1 MDKENLQQQNVQQNV
16 QQQSVQQNVQ
26 QQEIQQ
32 EGSEKQSKKK
42 RGLTVLVLLLLLLCI
57 TVGYS
62 VLSTTLNI
70 TGTSTI
76 GSASWDVHFQN
87 VSVTSGSVTATSGPT
102 IQTGSLSTTYTVT
115 LPQPGDFFEFTVQ
128 VKNAGSIDAKL
139 NNAPT
144 ISGVSS
150 AQDVYVN
157 YSVKYSDGTTPAA
170 NDALNAGDTKTYR
183 VRVEFDRNVNPE
195 QLPTSNQTLNLTC
208 SIPYV
213 QK

>member
-1 MDKENLQQQNVQQNV
+1 MEKDNLQQQNVQQ
-16 QQQSVQQNVQ
+16 QNVQ
-26 QQEIQQ
+26 QQAVQQ
-32 EGSEKQSKKK
+32 EDSSKENKKK

-70 TGTSTI
+70 NGTSTI
-76 GSASWDVHFQN
+76 GVPTWDVHFQN
-87 VSVTSGSVTATSGPT
+87 VTTTTGSVTPTSGPT
-102 IQTGSLSTTYTVT
+102 IQTGALTVSYNVA
-115 LPQPGDFFEFTVQ
+115 LNEPGDFFEFTVQ
-128 VKNAGSIDAKL
+128 VKNAGTLDAKL
-139 NNAPT
+139 SAAPT

-157 YSVKYSDGTTPAA
+157 YTVKYSDGTTPAI
-170 NDALNAGDTKTYR
+170 NDALNHGDTKTYR
-183 VRVEFDRNVNPE
+183 VRVEYDSNINAS
-195 QLPTSNQTLNLTC
+195 QLPTTAQNLTLTC